1 MNVGPLDILSALGD
15 SGASPALM
23 EITKAL
29 TTMGNGT
36 DLSALTGGGAF
47 RVENM
52 DPVLASATVKN
63 EHFKLF
69 KRLLPNRRESW
80 SVIDQAVVK
89 TGIGAFRGSA
99 NANEL
104 GSGQEERQGQ
114 YSRKITELGTYFSRR
129 SVSIITSIQ
138 ATMQNRNG
146 VVDFSAVDEEDVNAA
161 LEILWSLEPD
171 LFLGDKTINPFS
183 TTGIIPS
190 VLADAPQNVVDLRG
204 EPLKSHNKI
213 SLLASKITDAPN
225 WGRPDLFMMSGIAK
239 SDLDNY
245 LESGYRVNLDSGI
258 ASTTTG
264 VLAKGMRYSSVAV
277 ADGII
282 DFDPSFVLNE
292 NQYPVSGDD
301 AALCTAAV
309 PQAVVGAT
317 SANPVTISKWVDKT
331 TGEYQYTVG
340 GNYYYAVEACTPGK
354 VSLPVISGAVTLVAT
369 HNNTVT
375 ITASSGNAET
385 HYKIYRCA
393 KNGAHAVATDFRL
406 IGQIVKDVSGTTVF
420 TDNNNVI
427 PGCSYGTLLTM
438 KPESLRWIQMLPM
451 TKIPFALNDLSYK
464 WGAFL
469 VGALR
474 VALAKH
480 HGVIM
485 NILPTGATWRPFG
498 DYVASNVIGY
508 VQGMTGDAGA
518 TGGTGATGATGA
530 TGPTGPTA

>member
-15 SGASPALM
+15 SGASPALV

-52 DPVLASATVKN
+52 DPVLASSTIKN
-63 EHFKLF
+63 EHFKFF

-80 SVIDQAVVK
+80 SVLDQAVVK

-104 GSGQEERQGQ
+104 GSGQKERQGQ
-114 YSRKITELGTYFSRR
+114 YSRKITQLGTYFSRR

-161 LEILWSLEPD
+161 LEILYSLEPD
-171 LFLGDKTINPFS
+171 LFLGDNSINVNG
-183 TTGIIPS
+183 TTGVIPS
-190 VLADAPQNVVDLRG
+190 VISDAPQNVVDLRG
-204 EPLKSHNKI
+204 DPLKSHDKI
-213 SLLASKITDAPN
+213 SYLANKITDSPN
-225 WGRPDLFMMSGIAK
+225 WGRPELLFVSGMVK
-239 SDLDNY
+239 NDLDAY
-245 LESGYRVNLDSGI
+245 LESGYRVNLDSNI
-258 ASTTTG
+258 ASTQVG
-264 VLAKGMRYSSVAV
+264 VLTKGMRYSSVAV
-277 ADGII
+277 ADGQI
-282 DFDPSFVLNE
+282 DFDTTYVLNE

-301 AALCTAAV
+301 ATLCTAQA
-309 PQAVVGAT
+309 PQSVVAAT
-317 SANPVTISKWVDKT
+317 SSGLEAASQWTDKS
-331 TGEYQYTVG
+331 TGDYQYAVG
-340 GNYYYAVEACTPGK
+340 GSYYYAVEAYTAGE
-354 VSLPVISGAVTLVAT
+354 VSLPVISGAVILVAG

-375 ITASSGNAET
+375 ITASSGGAET
-385 HYKIYRCA
+385 YYKIYRCA

-406 IGQIVKDVSGTTVF
+406 IGMIKKDASGTTVF
-420 TDNNNVI
+420 TDNNVVI
-427 PGCSYGTLLTM
+427 PGCSYALLLTM

-480 HGVIM
+480 HGVVR
-485 NILPTGATWRPFG
+485 NILPKNATWLPFG
-498 DYVASNVIGY
+498 TTTKVDVLGY
-508 VQGMTGDAGA
+508 IAGA
-518 TGGTGATGATGA
+518 TGSTGATGATGA